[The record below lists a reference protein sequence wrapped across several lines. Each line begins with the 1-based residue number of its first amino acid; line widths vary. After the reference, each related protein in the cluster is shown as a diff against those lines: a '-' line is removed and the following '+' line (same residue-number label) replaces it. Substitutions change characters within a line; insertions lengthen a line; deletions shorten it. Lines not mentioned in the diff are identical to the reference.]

1 MTASRATAA
10 ARPAT
15 STAAGS
21 GGGQASQDRLVTAN
35 RASSA
40 GLAVTSTA
48 ARPQAVRRSRG
59 PRSGLSLA
67 IAVSLVVSAVVIIGF
82 GGWRYYWAPED
93 VRAYTDLHPFLRPS
107 GVVGNLLGIAGL
119 SLMVVMHL
127 YTLRK
132 RAKFMSRFGSISSWL
147 EFHIFCG
154 VLGPVLITLHTSFK
168 FNGLISVA
176 YWSMV
181 VVVLSGFVGRY
192 LYVRIPRSIRGRELS
207 DAELAERASELKR
220 ELASADLPPR
230 VAAAVQVFEA
240 SAIPATE
247 KEATWPG
254 LVFGELRMKLRLF
267 ALRRRTHRRP
277 EYAVVAETLGLIA
290 ERAVLLRRIAYLK
303 KTRRLFDLWHVYH
316 KPLALLMAVI
326 VALHVAIVVYLGYG
340 WALQ

>member
-15 STAAGS
+15 STAARPA
-21 GGGQASQDRLVTAN
+21 GGRASQDQFVTAN
-35 RASSA
+35 RSVAA
-40 GLAVTSTA
+40 RPATSTA

-107 GVVGNLLGIAGL
+107 GIVGNLLGIAGL

-207 DAELAERASELKR
+207 DAELSERAAELKR

-230 VAAAVQVFEA
+230 VAAAVHVFEE

-247 KEATWPG
+247 QEATWPG

-267 ALRRRTHRRP
+267 TLRRRTHRRP
-277 EYAVVAETLGLIA
+277 EYAVVAETLRLIA

-326 VALHVAIVVYLGYG
+326 VILHVATVVYLGYG
-340 WALQ
+340 WALK